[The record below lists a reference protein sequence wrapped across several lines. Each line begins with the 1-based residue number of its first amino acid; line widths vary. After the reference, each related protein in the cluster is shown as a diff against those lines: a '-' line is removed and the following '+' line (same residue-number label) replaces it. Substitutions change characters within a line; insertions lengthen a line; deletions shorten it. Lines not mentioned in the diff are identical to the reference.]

1 MTNGNGNTMV
11 DGTDNDPSFD
21 NGRSFQMALRE
32 NLTPYLPPPVIKA
45 MQKIDPVLEPV
56 VGPEASVNLGGS
68 LLLAFL
74 LYRVAQ
80 TLFTSGSSLGSSSK
94 NTAIQED
101 ERDQDILT
109 SNAKANRSF
118 DETVLLCGPSLAG
131 KTSIFYRL
139 LQRVGGNGVTETV
152 RSVKSNTGFLDSSEK
167 SIRILDTPG
176 HWGAQKLLRVVGLQ
190 DVQRL
195 VVVVDSTQPVAP
207 AADYVYAIIKAKISD
222 ADSDSPNVLIACHKS
237 DHAKAKNARRIKLQL
252 RSELIRLG
260 KLDTDGETETG
271 GQVNWEEMMNNI
283 PLCPS
288 NISSLEQLQDFC
300 TTGKLPQITTK
311 R

>member
-1 MTNGNGNTMV
+1 MLRSVWQTTSAETVSPCTDACICASAQLLV
-11 DGTDNDPSFD
+11 DDSLAIMLDDSLEDSGPDLTGPCLCGSF
-21 NGRSFQMALRE
+21 
-32 NLTPYLPPPVIKA
+32 
-45 MQKIDPVLEPV
+45 
-56 VGPEASVNLGGS
+56 SV
-68 LLLAFL
+68 
-74 LYRVAQ
+74 
-80 TLFTSGSSLGSSSK
+80 
-94 NTAIQED
+94 
-101 ERDQDILT
+101 
-109 SNAKANRSF
+109 
-118 DETVLLCGPSLAG
+118 VLLCGPSLAG
-131 KTSIFYRL
+131 KTSILYRL
-139 LQRVGGNGVTETV
+139 LQRDGSNGVTETV
-152 RSVKSNTGFLDSSEK
+152 RSVKGNTGFLDSSEK

-207 AADYVYAIIKAKISD
+207 AADYLYAIIKAKISD

-260 KLDTDGETETG
+260 KLDTDSETETG
-271 GQVNWEEMMNNI
+271 DQVNWEETMNNI